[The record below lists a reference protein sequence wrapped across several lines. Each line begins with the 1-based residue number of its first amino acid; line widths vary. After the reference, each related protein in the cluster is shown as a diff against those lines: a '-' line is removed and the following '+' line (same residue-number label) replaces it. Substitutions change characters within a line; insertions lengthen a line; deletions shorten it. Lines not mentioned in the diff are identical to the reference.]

1 MKLAR
6 LVTRM
11 KVLLCALKE
20 STNLAAMSS
29 VFYCLEMGHYSSSC
43 PVKLKDNK
51 ACEDAGRQ
59 RLKESLA
66 ALRLDSDDESDDY
79 AM

>member
-1 MKLAR
+1 MF
-6 LVTRM
+6 
-11 KVLLCALKE
+11 
-20 STNLAAMSS
+20 
-29 VFYCLEMGHYSSSC
+29 FYCLEMGHYSSSC